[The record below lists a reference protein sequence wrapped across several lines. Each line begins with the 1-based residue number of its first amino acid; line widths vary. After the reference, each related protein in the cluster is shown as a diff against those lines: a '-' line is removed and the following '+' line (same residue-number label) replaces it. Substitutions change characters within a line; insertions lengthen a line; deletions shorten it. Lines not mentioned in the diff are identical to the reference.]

1 MVCFLPPAPFATNQ
15 NQLLSLQANS
25 SHTWSPPRLDPLPSP
40 LQSLHGTTH
49 NHSKTSR
56 SKISPIR
63 RRHPTLL
70 QHQISQRI
78 LHLNVTLNKIQ
89 SWFKANHLKLNPDKT
104 ELILFASKSNH
115 LPIQEWL
122 KNLDALNCSLAL
134 SDSVKSLGITLD
146 KYLSM
151 RDHIKNSTKSV
162 LYALKQLKKMKP
174 FIPQDDLKTIVQSL
188 VLSKLDYGNAIL
200 TGTPKTH
207 LAPLRSVLNMAARL
221 ITGAKRYDHIT
232 PALRSLN
239 WLPMEGRC
247 IYKLACITHKTLHS
261 QSPNYLNNKLFK
273 AGTARSLRSSNSLLL
288 IPPKLKKKTT
298 QARPSLVAYPGYGT
312 PSRPTSGAI
321 PPYPAS
327 KGTWNSFSSRNTL
340 SPKMTNLDLINLA
353 DSQLT
358 CPPLI
363 GWILICFN
371 PPISPLPFIIY
382 LIFIVLPISAWCVM
396 YVQL

>member
-1 MVCFLPPAPFATNQ
+1 MLNISDNIHRALDEGEACLLILIDLSAAFDTINHPALLETLKGRSGINGIVLKWFA
-15 NQLLSLQANS
+15 SY
-25 SHTWSPPRLDPLPSP
+25 
-40 LQSLHGTTH
+40 
-49 NHSKTSR
+49 
-56 SKISPIR
+56 
-63 RRHPTLL
+63 L
-70 QHQISQRI
+70 QHRSQQIRINSCLSKPTRVTLGVPQGTILSPALFNLFMEPLTIILRQAGVKYHLYADDTQLYFKIKSHSDI

-89 SWFKANHLKLNPDKT
+89 SWFKANHLKLNPNKT

-115 LPIQEWL
+115 LPIQDWL

-151 RDHIKNSTKSV
+151 RDHIKNSTKSA

-232 PALRSLN
+232 PVLRSLN

-261 QSPNYLNNKLFK
+261 QSPNYLNNKLVK

-298 QARPSLVAYPGYGT
+298 QARSFSGSVPRIWNSLPADLRCNPSLPCFK
-312 PSRPTSGAI
+312 R
-321 PPYPAS
+321 
-327 KGTWNSFSSRNTL
+327 
-340 SPKMTNLDLINLA
+340 DLKFL
-353 DSQLT
+353 L
-358 CPPLI
+358 LKKY
-363 GWILICFN
+363 
-371 PPISPLPFIIY
+371 FIAQDDE
-382 LIFIVLPISAWCVM
+382 S
-396 YVQL
+396 